1 MTAADHVNPNEA
13 FVIHLNL
20 LLSYVSS
27 KKRTDFV
34 KWVFEFEHFE
44 QK

>member
-13 FVIHLNL
+13 FVMHLKL

-27 KKRTDFV
+27 KKERIL
-34 KWVFEFEHFE
+34 
-44 QK
+44 